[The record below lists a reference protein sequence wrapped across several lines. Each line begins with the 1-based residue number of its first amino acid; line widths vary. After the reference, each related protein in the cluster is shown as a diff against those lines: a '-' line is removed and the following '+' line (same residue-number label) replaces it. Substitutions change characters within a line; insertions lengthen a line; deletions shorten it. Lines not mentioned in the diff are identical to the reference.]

1 MIVRPRHAAPLLLVI
16 SLLLAVLAP
25 RTRAAE
31 IQTDPGANLVK
42 LAKQKFGVL
51 NRAEQL
57 LVAAAAV
64 RNLVWLGPSP
74 DPSDPSNAV
83 THGDKW
89 GPERSVRAEVI
100 RWLASDPG
108 AAAFVHPSGP
118 GFAGARV
125 TGEIDFSYLV
135 LPRPIT
141 MLDCYIPDGIDLTYS
156 HTQGIDLRRSLTGT
170 IDADSA
176 IIDGDLSML
185 NGHYAAV
192 SMFRTHLTGNLDFI
206 GAQVSSSGES
216 SIVATEATI
225 GGDADFH
232 QGFTTDGLIDF
243 RFAKVGHSLSFN
255 DAHFRGAG
263 DSGLNAERAVV
274 AGLIYWVNV
283 AHTSRTIL
291 DLANARAEGLGD
303 DAASWPAPGN
313 LNLDGFVYGSIVDGP
328 TDAAARLRW
337 LGRQG
342 PGYRPQPYEEL
353 ARVLTTDGDTS
364 GATSVLIAQRQAERQ
379 FGNLW
384 RLERLWNLVLQITI
398 GYGYRPLRA
407 LWWILAFVLLG
418 TVLFGAGY
426 RMRIIAPTEADA
438 YVKFADT
445 GCAPVHYPSFNA
457 LVYSLENFLPVVD
470 LHQGEYW
477 RPNPG
482 LRDSGALQASLLR
495 WYLWL
500 HILAGWTLTPLLFAG
515 LSGLIRPG

>member
-1 MIVRPRHAAPLLLVI
+1 MIARPKHGALVLAI
-16 SLLLAVLAP
+16 SLLLAGLAP
-25 RTRAAE
+25 QALATDV
-31 IQTDPGANLVK
+31 QTDPGASLLK
-42 LAKQKFGVL
+42 LAQQKFGAL
-51 NRAEQL
+51 NHAEQL
-57 LVAAAAV
+57 LVGAAAS
-64 RNLVWLGPSP
+64 RNLVWLGPSN
-74 DPSDPSNAV
+74 DPGDPSNAIV
-83 THGDKW
+83 HADKW

-108 AAAFVHPSGP
+108 AAVFVHPSGP

-125 TGEIDFSYLV
+125 KGEIDFSYLV

-141 MLDCYIPDGIDLTYS
+141 MLGCYIPDGIDLTYAR
-156 HTQGIDLRRSLTGT
+156 TQGIDLRRSSTGT

-176 IIDGDLSML
+176 TIDGDMSML

-192 SMFRTHLTGNLDFI
+192 SMFRTHLTGNLDLI
-206 GAQVSSSGES
+206 GASVSSPGEY
-216 SIVATEATI
+216 SILATEATI

-255 DAHFRGAG
+255 DAHFGGTG
-263 DSGLNAERAVV
+263 DGGLNAERAAV
-274 AGLIYWVNV
+274 AGMIYWVNV
-283 AHTSRTIL
+283 THTSRTIL

-337 LGRQG
+337 LERQA

-353 ARVLTTDGDTS
+353 ARVLSASGDTS
-364 GATSVLIAQRQAERQ
+364 GATSVLIAQRQAQRQ
-379 FGNLW
+379 FGNLG
-384 RLERLWNLVLQITI
+384 RLERLWNLVLQFTI
-398 GYGYRPLRA
+398 GYGFRPLRA
-407 LWWILAFVLLG
+407 LWWILGFVLLG
-418 TVLFGAGY
+418 AALFGAGY
-426 RMRIIAPTEADA
+426 RMRIITPTEASA
-438 YVKFADT
+438 YGKFAET
-445 GCAPVHYPSFNA
+445 GSAPGHYPPFNA
-457 LVYSLENFLPVVD
+457 FVYSLENFLPVVD

-477 RPNPG
+477 RPNPA
-482 LRDSGALQASLLR
+482 LPDSGTIPASLLR

-515 LSGLIRPG
+515 LSGLIRPV

>member
-1 MIVRPRHAAPLLLVI
+1 MIARPRHAPLLLVI
-16 SLLLAVLAP
+16 SLVLAVLAP
-25 RTRAAE
+25 RALAAE
-31 IQTDPGANLVK
+31 VQTIPGASLVK
-42 LAKQKFGVL
+42 LAKQKFGAL
-51 NRAEQL
+51 SRAEQL

-64 RNLVWLGPSP
+64 RNLVWLGPST

-100 RWLASDPG
+100 RWLATDPG

-135 LPRPIT
+135 LARPIT
-141 MLDCYIPDGIDLTYS
+141 MLGCYIPDGIDLTYA

-176 IIDGDLSML
+176 TIDGDLSML
-185 NGHYAAV
+185 NGRYAAV
-192 SMFRTHLTGNLDFI
+192 SLFRTHLTGNLDFI
-206 GAQVSSSGES
+206 GAQVSSPGEY
-216 SIVATEATI
+216 SILATEATI

-232 QGFTTDGLIDF
+232 HGFTTDGLIDF

-255 DAHFRGAG
+255 DAHFGGAG
-263 DSGLNAERAVV
+263 GSGLNAERAAV
-274 AGLIYWVNV
+274 AGMIYWVNV

-328 TDAAARLRW
+328 TDAPARLRW
-337 LGRQG
+337 LDRQE

-353 ARVLTTDGDTS
+353 ARVLTADGDTS
-364 GATSVLIAQRQAERQ
+364 GATNVLIAQRQAERR
-379 FGNLW
+379 FGNLG
-384 RLERLWNLVLQITI
+384 RLERLWNLLLQITI
-398 GYGYRPLRA
+398 GYGFRPLRA
-407 LWWILAFVLLG
+407 LWWILGFVLLG
-418 TVLFGAGY
+418 TALFGAGY
-426 RMRIIAPTEADA
+426 RMRIITPTEANA
-438 YVKFADT
+438 YGKFAET
-445 GCAPVHYPSFNA
+445 GRAPVHYPSFNA
-457 LVYSLENFLPVVD
+457 FVYSLENFLPVVD

-482 LRDSGALQASLLR
+482 LRDSGTIPASVLH

-500 HILAGWTLTPLLFAG
+500 HILAGWILTPLLFAG
-515 LSGLIRPG
+515 LSGLIRPA